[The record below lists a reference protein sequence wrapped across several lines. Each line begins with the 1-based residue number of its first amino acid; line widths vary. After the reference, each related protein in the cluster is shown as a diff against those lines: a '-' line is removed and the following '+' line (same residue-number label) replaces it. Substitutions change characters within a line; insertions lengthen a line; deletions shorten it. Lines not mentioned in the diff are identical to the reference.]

1 MPAGHA
7 SPLHAALREA
17 TRAAHHRLDHHPL
30 LAPLAR
36 PDLNP
41 AQYGRAL
48 LGFHGLHARLEPVIL
63 AGLAR
68 HGLDFDY
75 AARGK
80 LDRLREDLATLGLAA
95 PDTMVE
101 LVDPDSPGAVIGL
114 LYTVEGSTLG
124 GRFLARRIAER
135 PGPALPLR
143 YLSGYGDA
151 TEQHWQAFWK
161 FADAQQS
168 PGIEADAVA
177 AAGATFSAFAAFLDR
192 LEATPGR

>member
-1 MPAGHA
+1 MPGAHV

-17 TRAAHHRLDHHPL
+17 TRSAHHRLDHHAL

-36 PDLNP
+36 PDLRP
-41 AQYGRAL
+41 DQYGRAL
-48 LGFHGLHARLEPVIL
+48 LGFHGLHARVEPAIL

-75 AARGK
+75 AERCK
-80 LDRLREDLATLGLAA
+80 LDCLRQDLATLGLAV
-95 PDTMVE
+95 PDTAVD
-101 LVDPDSPGAVIGL
+101 LADPDSPGAVIGL

-124 GRFLARRIAER
+124 GRFLARRIGER

-143 YLSGYGDA
+143 FLSGYGDA
-151 TEQHWQAFWK
+151 TEPRWQAFWQ
-161 FADAQQS
+161 FADRQHG

-177 AAGATFSAFAAFLDR
+177 AAVTAFTAFAAFLDH
-192 LEATPGR
+192 LADPPG

>member
-1 MPAGHA
+1 MSAGHP

-36 PDLNP
+36 PDLSP

-48 LGFHGLHARLEPVIL
+48 LGFHGLHARLEPALL

-80 LDRLREDLATLGLAA
+80 LDRLRQDLARLGLAV

-101 LVDPDSPGAVIGL
+101 LADPDSPGAVIGL
-114 LYTVEGSTLG
+114 LYTVEGATLG
-124 GRFLARRIAER
+124 GRFLARRIGER

-143 YLSGYGDA
+143 FLSGYGDA
-151 TEQHWQAFWK
+151 TEQRWQAFWH
-161 FADAQQS
+161 FADAQQG

-177 AAGATFSAFAAFLDR
+177 AAVAAFSAFAAFLDR
-192 LEATPGR
+192 LDTPPD